1 MKFNK
6 WSLRTATVAL
16 AAVAALAFSTF
27 TAPAQNPPISA
38 STIDALLQNGLI
50 TVGTPATINGQTFL
64 VTTNASGGYVIAST
78 GPNGSLTVTPPT
90 TLNGAYT
97 SAQEFINAN
106 NPTNADLYGT
116 NELVARLGTVYLQ
129 NSGQAVVEIGV
140 EKYGWFD
147 PNIGLG
153 AALFQGN
160 QNGKSGTA
168 GGVGFIDYRKVI
180 GDVSAQIGIG
190 GGYDNWNASAMGVI
204 KADIEYRQNK
214 HLGEYVGVGY
224 AIEKGSF
231 GASSGADPNKGG
243 LMVRGG
249 INYAF

>member
-6 WSLRTATVAL
+6 WTLGL
-16 AAVAALAFSTF
+16 AVIAALALFTF
-27 TAPAQNPPISA
+27 TATAQTNTPISA
-38 STIDALLQNGLI
+38 STIEALLQNGLI
-50 TVGTPATINGQTFL
+50 TVGSPATINGQTFL

-78 GPNGSLTVTPPT
+78 GPNGNLTVTPPT
-90 TLNGAYT
+90 TLNGALST
-97 SAQEFINAN
+97 AQGFINAN

-116 NELVARLGTVYLQ
+116 NELVARMGTVYLQ

-140 EKYGWFD
+140 EKYGWFN
-147 PNIGLG
+147 PNIGIG

-190 GGYDNWNASAMGVI
+190 GGYDNWNSSAMGVV
-204 KADIEYRQNK
+204 KADIEYRQNA

-224 AIEKGSF
+224 GLEKGFSN
-231 GASSGADPNKGG
+231 ASSAQTGGG